1 MLLQHEREHQQR
13 VEERAD
19 EEERNRTFV
28 VSTLTPKSDEDSDAA
43 RY

>member
-1 MLLQHEREHQQR
+1 MLIQHEREHQQR

-19 EEERNRTFV
+19 EEERNRT
-28 VSTLTPKSDEDSDAA
+28 LTPKSDEDSDAS